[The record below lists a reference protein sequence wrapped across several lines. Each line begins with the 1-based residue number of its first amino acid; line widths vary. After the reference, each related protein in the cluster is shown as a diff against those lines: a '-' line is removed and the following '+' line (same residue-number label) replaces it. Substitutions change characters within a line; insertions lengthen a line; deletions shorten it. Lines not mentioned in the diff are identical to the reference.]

1 MMQGQV
7 AGQSRAAQNH
17 LHAFITGADGE
28 DMTDLNSLVDL
39 PQGMILSESYGYQ
52 GQQPPDMPSPLLP
65 AQHALA

>member
-17 LHAFITGADGE
+17 LHAVITGADRV

-52 GQQPPDMPSPLLP
+52 GQ
-65 AQHALA
+65 